1 MRMLLIRSIL
11 FQNHYFVFTG
21 GGGGGGTRQKMFLK
35 SYDEEIIKTNFIIEE

>member
-11 FQNHYFVFTG
+11 FQNHYFVFT

>member
-11 FQNHYFVFTG
+11 FQNHYFVFT
-21 GGGGGGTRQKMFLK
+21 GGGGGTRQKMFLK